1 MSIDLRKTKKVTL
14 VYTTRRK
21 LRKHITLTPKN
32 NNDVK

>member
-21 LRKHITLTPKN
+21 LRKRITLTPKTN
-32 NNDVK
+32 

>member
-21 LRKHITLTPKN
+21 LRKRIPLTSKTN
-32 NNDVK
+32 